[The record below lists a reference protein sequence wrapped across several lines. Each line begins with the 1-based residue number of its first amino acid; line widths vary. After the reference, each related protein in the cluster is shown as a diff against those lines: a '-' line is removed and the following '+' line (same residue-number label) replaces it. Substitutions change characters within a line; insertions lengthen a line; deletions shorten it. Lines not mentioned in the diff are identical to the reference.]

1 MPQCYILF
9 RKSKIRLDR
18 LPNKS
23 DNRYITFEEKK
34 NMLNN
39 EHIKERRELI
49 EKGTSNNKIIGL
61 GFFKKDGTFRTGAF
75 RRGVVKGIT
84 GEGLKFNPK
93 DYNLITLYD
102 MNAKGYRNIPIDRL
116 KYIKARGK
124 ISRYVDKVKILKT
137 LGIVEA

>member
-1 MPQCYILF
+1 
-9 RKSKIRLDR
+9 
-18 LPNKS
+18 
-23 DNRYITFEEKK
+23 
-34 NMLNN
+34 MLNN